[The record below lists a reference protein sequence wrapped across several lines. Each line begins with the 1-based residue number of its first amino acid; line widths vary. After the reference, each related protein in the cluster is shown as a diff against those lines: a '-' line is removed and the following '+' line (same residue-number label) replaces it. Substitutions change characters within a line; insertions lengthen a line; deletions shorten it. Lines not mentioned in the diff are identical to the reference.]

1 MRTSLA
7 LLALAATAFA
17 VPQAV
22 TEDISPKEGPP
33 KGCTSSYSGKFEVTI
48 FKPGNEKR
56 GLSEKRSCNGEGVLV
71 LSLDD
76 GVLKD
81 AQGRTGYISDSY
93 QFQFDKPAQSGA
105 IYTSGFSV
113 CSNGTL
119 ALGGSAI
126 FWQCQS
132 GDFYN
137 LYDRNWAE
145 QCEPVEFGVMPCGKG
160 SDSKSAPKKR
170 IVGSSVV
177 ATTVVT
183 VVSDGTTKEVPTTI
197 AVPMCQIGDG
207 QVQVRTTPCDD
218 MELPII
224 TAPPIS
230 QVSDG
235 KLAVP
240 TTAPPAPPAVQPQ
253 NQPGE
258 GDKPASD
265 KAGSG
270 EGDKGS
276 DGDSSGNSSSGE
288 GGEGGDGGSSG
299 DSSGDSSSGAG
310 DEGSDGSSGGDN
322 GDDGESSGSGDASK
336 PGASPADN
344 DAPANT
350 GAACEGDDASSD
362 PACSGQGSA
371 NRAGKSKP
379 TETEEI
385 LATDSGSPSDTED
398 TEETGTS
405 RSGSTRAVK
414 PFRPQ
419 STDSDDAEE
428 TDASS
433 ASDDDSS
440 ADAAQ
445 SDAFKIAASLGMVF
459 VSGMLGSLF
468 IL

>member
-1 MRTSLA
+1 MRRSLA
-7 LLALAATAFA
+7 FLALVATSFA

-22 TEDISPKEGPP
+22 TEDISPKDGPL
-33 KGCTSSYSGKFEVTI
+33 KGCTTSYSGQFEVTI
-48 FKPGNEKR
+48 FKPSNMKR
-56 GLSEKRSCNGEGVLV
+56 DLSEKRSCNGEGVLV
-71 LSLDD
+71 LNLKD

-81 AQGRTGYISDSY
+81 AKGRTGYISDSY

-119 ALGGSAI
+119 ALGPSAI
-126 FWQCQS
+126 FWQCKS

-137 LYDRNWAE
+137 LYDRDWAE

-160 SDSKSAPKKR
+160 SSSNSAPKKR

-218 MELPII
+218 MELPVI
-224 TAPPIS
+224 TAPPVS

-235 KLAVP
+235 KLQVP

-253 NQPGE
+253 ENPGDA
-258 GDKPASD
+258 GKPAGD
-265 KAGSG
+265 ATGSG
-270 EGDKGS
+270 NGSGGGTGS
-276 DGDSSGNSSSGE
+276 DGGN
-288 GGEGGDGGSSG
+288 
-299 DSSGDSSSGAG
+299 
-310 DEGSDGSSGGDN
+310 SGGDN
-322 GDDGESSGSGDASK
+322 GGNGNGDEGGSGSDSGDNSK
-336 PGASPADN
+336 PGASPAGN
-344 DAPANT
+344 SAPEST
-350 GAACEGDDASSD
+350 GAASKNCADSDDGS
-362 PACSGQGSA
+362 CGRGQGSA
-371 NRAGKSKP
+371 DRSGKAKP
-379 TETEEI
+379 TATDEEV
-385 LATDSGSPSDTED
+385 LATDSGSPSETDD

-419 STDSDDAEE
+419 STDSGDAEE
-428 TDASS
+428 TDSS
-433 ASDDDSS
+433 ADSGSGGDSS
-440 ADAAQ
+440 SDAAQ
-445 SDAFKIAASLGMVF
+445 SDGLRIAASLGMVF
-459 VSGMLGSLF
+459 VSAMLGSLL

>member
-1 MRTSLA
+1 MRSSLA

-56 GLSEKRSCNGEGVLV
+56 DLSEKRSCNGEGVLV
-71 LSLDD
+71 LNLDD

-137 LYDRNWAE
+137 LYDRDWAE

-224 TAPPIS
+224 TAPPVS

-258 GDKPASD
+258 GDKPAGD
-265 KAGSG
+265 EAGSDD
-270 EGDKGS
+270 GDKPS
-276 DGDSSGNSSSGE
+276 DGDSSGDSSGNSSSGD
-288 GGEGGDGGSSG
+288 GDKGSDSGSSG
-299 DSSGDSSSGAG
+299 DSGSDSSSGK
-310 DEGSDGSSGGDN
+310 
-322 GDDGESSGSGDASK
+322 GDDGESSGSSDDSK
-336 PGASPADN
+336 PGASPASN
-344 DAPANT
+344 DTPANT
-350 GAACEGDDASSD
+350 GAACEGDDASND

-371 NRAGKSKP
+371 NRTGKSKP

-385 LATDSGSPSDTED
+385 LATDSGSPSDSDD

-405 RSGSTRAVK
+405 RSSVTRIVK

-445 SDAFKIAASLGMVF
+445 SDAFKVAASLVMVF
-459 VSGMLGSLF
+459 VSSILGSLL

>member
-1 MRTSLA
+1 MRRSLA

-22 TEDISPKEGPP
+22 TEDISPKDGPP
-33 KGCTSSYSGKFEVTI
+33 KGCTTSYSGQFEVTI
-48 FKPGNEKR
+48 FKPSNTKR
-56 GLSEKRSCNGEGVLV
+56 DLSEKRSCNGEGVLV
-71 LSLDD
+71 LSLKD

-81 AQGRTGYISDSY
+81 AQDRTGYISDSY

-105 IYTSGFSV
+105 IYTSGFSI

-119 ALGGSAI
+119 ALGPSAI
-126 FWQCQS
+126 FWQCKS

-137 LYDRNWAE
+137 LYDRDWAE

-160 SDSKSAPKKR
+160 SSSKTAPKKR

-224 TAPPIS
+224 TAPPVS

-235 KLAVP
+235 KLQVP

-253 NQPGE
+253 NNPGE
-258 GDKPASD
+258 AGKPEGDAPGGDAPEGD
-265 KAGSG
+265 APGSG
-270 EGDKGS
+270 D
-276 DGDSSGNSSSGE
+276 
-288 GGEGGDGGSSG
+288 GGDGG
-299 DSSGDSSSGAG
+299 DSSGDNDGNGNGGEGGSG
-310 DEGSDGSSGGDN
+310 E
-322 GDDGESSGSGDASK
+322 GSGDNSR
-336 PGASPADN
+336 PGASPAGN
-344 DAPANT
+344 SAPENT
-350 GAACEGDDASSD
+350 GAASQNCADSDDES
-362 PACSGQGSA
+362 CGRGQGSA
-371 NRAGKSKP
+371 GRSGKSKP
-379 TETEEI
+379 TETDEV
-385 LATDSGSPSDTED
+385 LATDSGSPSETDD

-428 TDASS
+428 TDSG
-433 ASDDDSS
+433 SDAGSNGEDSS
-440 ADAAQ
+440 SDAAQ
-445 SDAFKIAASLGMVF
+445 SDGLRIAASLGMMF
-459 VSGMLGSLF
+459 VSAMLGGL
-468 IL
+468 LVL

>member
-71 LSLDD
+71 LNLDD

-224 TAPPIS
+224 TAPPVS

-240 TTAPPAPPAVQPQ
+240 TTAPPAPPAAQPQ
-253 NQPGE
+253 NQPDEGDKPGE
-258 GDKPASD
+258 GDKPAGD
-265 KAGSG
+265 EAGSG

-276 DGDSSGNSSSGE
+276 DGDSSGASSSGD
-288 GGEGGDGGSSG
+288 GGEGSDGGSSG
-299 DSSGDSSSGAG
+299 
-310 DEGSDGSSGGDN
+310 GSS
-322 GDDGESSGSGDASK
+322 DDGESSGSSDDSK

-350 GAACEGDDASSD
+350 GAACEGDAASKD

-371 NRAGKSKP
+371 NRTDKSKP

-385 LATDSGSPSDTED
+385 LATDSGSPSDTDD

-405 RSGSTRAVK
+405 RSVSTRVVK

-419 STDSDDAEE
+419 STDSDDDAEE

-445 SDAFKIAASLGMVF
+445 SDAFKITASLGMVF
-459 VSGMLGSLF
+459 VSGMLGSLL

>member
-1 MRTSLA
+1 MRTSFA

-71 LSLDD
+71 LTLDD

-81 AQGRTGYISDSY
+81 AQDRTGYISDSY

-160 SDSKSAPKKR
+160 SDSKTAPKKR

-224 TAPPIS
+224 TAPPVS

-240 TTAPPAPPAVQPQ
+240 TTAPPAPPTVPPQ
-253 NQPGE
+253 NQPSKGDKPSE
-258 GDKPASD
+258 GDKPAGD
-265 KAGSG
+265 EAGSDDG
-270 EGDKGS
+270 GKGS
-276 DGDSSGNSSSGE
+276 DGDSSG
-288 GGEGGDGGSSG
+288 GSS
-299 DSSGDSSSGAG
+299 
-310 DEGSDGSSGGDN
+310 
-322 GDDGESSGSGDASK
+322 DDGESSGSSDDSK

-350 GAACEGDDASSD
+350 GAACEGDAASND

-371 NRAGKSKP
+371 NHTGKSTP

-385 LATDSGSPSDTED
+385 LATDSGSPSDTD
-398 TEETGTS
+398 TEETSTS

-419 STDSDDAEE
+419 STDSDDDAEE

-433 ASDDDSS
+433 ASDGDSS

-445 SDAFKIAASLGMVF
+445 SDAFRIAASLGMVF
-459 VSGMLGSLF
+459 VSGMLGSLL

>member
-1 MRTSLA
+1 VS
-7 LLALAATAFA
+7 
-17 VPQAV
+17 Q
-22 TEDISPKEGPP
+22 
-33 KGCTSSYSGKFEVTI
+33 
-48 FKPGNEKR
+48 
-56 GLSEKRSCNGEGVLV
+56 KRSCNGEGVLV
-71 LSLDD
+71 LNLKD

-119 ALGGSAI
+119 ALGPSAI

-137 LYDRNWAE
+137 LYDRDWAE

-160 SDSKSAPKKR
+160 SGSKSAPKKR

-224 TAPPIS
+224 TAPPVS

-235 KLAVP
+235 KLQVP
-240 TTAPPAPPAVQPQ
+240 TTAPPAPAAVQPQ
-253 NQPGE
+253 DNPDEAVKPE
-258 GDKPASD
+258 GDAS
-265 KAGSG
+265 GN
-270 EGDKGS
+270 
-276 DGDSSGNSSSGE
+276 GDSSE
-288 GGEGGDGGSSG
+288 GDAAGDGGDASG
-299 DSSGDSSSGAG
+299 DN
-310 DEGSDGSSGGDN
+310 EGSGGD
-322 GDDGESSGSGDASK
+322 SGADSR
-336 PGASPADN
+336 PGASPAGN
-344 DAPANT
+344 SAPGNT
-350 GAACEGDDASSD
+350 GAASKNCADSDDDSCGR
-362 PACSGQGSA
+362 PQGSA
-371 NRAGKSKP
+371 GRSGKAKP
-379 TETEEI
+379 TATDEEV
-385 LATDSGSPSDTED
+385 LATDSGSPSETDD

-428 TDASS
+428 TDSGAD
-433 ASDDDSS
+433 AGSDDDSS
-440 ADAAQ
+440 SDAAQ
-445 SDAFKIAASLGMVF
+445 SDAFRIAASLGMVF
-459 VSGMLGSLF
+459 VSGVLGSL
-468 IL
+468 LVL